1 MTIYEQVKK
10 GLQNSLEELSR
21 RNEEL
26 ATGKRILK
34 PSDDITSSSR
44 ALGYKVEISIREQYL
59 RNMATGDLQF
69 EFTDNVLSSLSNTLL
84 ELRKLT
90 ISGVNPQDQ
99 QARLFNSQQARLLR
113 DHLYE
118 LSNTRHLGRF
128 IFSGMR
134 TDREA
139 FVYNPLTHT
148 YEYQGDLG
156 EMSLPLN
163 SNSLVGINIPGS
175 EVFSPVLRNSAPSSL
190 SDGTSVIYTESKDP
204 VTGVNTITIEIGDPM
219 SAEHDVFTVTNIM
232 DIANRLSYAWQYEDI
247 DSSFI
252 GETKAMHR
260 IEALQS
266 LIDDARTQVL
276 EKQTELAT
284 RRQFLKDA
292 EERTKNLLNTL
303 KKSLS
308 LSEDANLTEVAI
320 EIQKAQTGL
329 EALRIS
335 SIKLLSTTLL
345 DFLK

>member
-1 MTIYEQVKK
+1 
-10 GLQNSLEELSR
+10 L
-21 RNEEL
+21 
-26 ATGKRILK
+26 
-34 PSDDITSSSR
+34 R
-44 ALGYKVEISIREQYL
+44 A
-59 RNMATGDLQF
+59 
-69 EFTDNVLSSLSNTLL
+69 
-84 ELRKLT
+84 
-90 ISGVNPQDQ
+90 
-99 QARLFNSQQARLLR
+99 
-113 DHLYE
+113 
-118 LSNTRHLGRF
+118 
-128 IFSGMR
+128 
-134 TDREA
+134 DREA

-156 EMSLPLN
+156 EMGLPLN

-175 EVFSPVLRNSAPSSL
+175 EIFSPVLRNSAPSSL

-308 LSEDANLTEVAI
+308 LSEDADLTEVAI

-335 SIKLLSTTLL
+335 SIKLLSTSLL